1 MIVPA
6 IHLNG
11 TSKNALLDAYG
22 EAVVALNMAYN
33 VIKETA
39 PNGRD
44 YYPLGPNALTAATE
58 EHMDRLRRVDA
69 VRIEIEELMTKIDE
83 L

>member
-1 MIVPA
+1 MTLPV

-22 EAVVALNMAYN
+22 EAVDALNTAYA

-44 YYPLGPNALTAATE
+44 YYPLGPDALRLATE

-69 VRIEIEELMTKIDE
+69 VRVEIEELMTKIDE